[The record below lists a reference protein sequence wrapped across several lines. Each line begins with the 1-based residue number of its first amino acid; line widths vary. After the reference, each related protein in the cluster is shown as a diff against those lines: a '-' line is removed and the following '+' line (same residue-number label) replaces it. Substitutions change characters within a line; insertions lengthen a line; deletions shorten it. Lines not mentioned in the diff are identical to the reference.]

1 MRALLVFALPLLI
14 AGCASTD
21 VMKLSQNEIA
31 IDTSAAP
38 ICGAAG
44 AARVAQRMA
53 AAETIKAGYDR
64 YQIVATGRDSSVH
77 AVQMPGSYNTT
88 GSMATYGNYG
98 SFNAT
103 TTYTPGPT
111 FVAGRHHQQ
120 LVIRL
125 FKNGE
130 QGSANAISARGA
142 LGPKWQEII
151 KRKSLTCSVD

>member
-1 MRALLVFALPLLI
+1 MRALALALPLLI

-21 VMKLSQNEIA
+21 VMKLSQNEIS

-38 ICGAAG
+38 VCGASG

-53 AAETIKAGYDR
+53 AVETIKAGYDK
-64 YQIVATGRDSSVH
+64 YQIVATGRDSNVH
-77 AVQMPGSYNTT
+77 AVQMPGSYHTSGT
-88 GSMATYGNYG
+88 MTTYGGYG

-120 LVIRL
+120 LVIRM

-130 QGSANAISARGA
+130 RGSANAISARDA
-142 LGPKWQEII
+142 LGPKWQKII